1 MFDTEFLSKIIKL
14 PCDRL
19 YNTDLYDLSRLSD
32 DDWRT
37 IDLWT
42 TILGSKGAR
51 VIMSEAIKNYD
62 YQSRITKKELDD
74 FDEYYLNYRDQD
86 VCIYFDTFSFHY
98 SKATNQASLIYK
110 DQIVRFFGLEPS
122 TFEFM
127 ASPEDYI
134 ARYHL
139 CMLDDYINKF
149 VRIIQMLPKWRAR
162 AQYPLA
168 LECFRAIAAELQK
181 EKDSLSIL
189 EDKFSINLRGKQVK
203 YSFSDYLCSSRISTL
218 KPSDCALTIR
228 SFITKIIL
236 DRKQYGDRAW
246 KVRMNLKK
254 MKSIQDL
261 IEFVV
266 DYTDKQTQ
274 AGWPRETNNLQYFRR
289 NIYNTSSDIDVFT
302 GMLKE
307 EEKFRNEV
315 WLDYDTG
322 RRDLLTINDDNSVES
337 LALHIRRL
345 AKGEIEITDN
355 PSDTGKTLLW
365 KLDNVCAT
373 YDDYSCTATV
383 CLSDRIKKVVSS
395 KLAESSIV
403 RKCSDMFMTLD
414 IEAICTIN
422 EALQTLSVF
431 KWMEDPSILL
441 ERWNS
446 WWTRPEEVL
455 NLPISLWLSKIRYML
470 ETSTPLLSALRNID
484 NSRNLRINDDLAI
497 DINFWAYID
506 GNTAI
511 DVYLGAVDMLDDCFG
526 CGTVHGYFVV
536 DDNAFEQRFRA
547 WWYMAILQIQKI
559 LKKNYLQIKE
569 EFDSD
574 YYYPSSEDSSEDFT
588 DNIN

>member
-1 MFDTEFLSKIIKL
+1 MFDTEFLSKIIQL
-14 PCDRL
+14 PCDRF
-19 YNTDLYDLSRLSD
+19 YNTDLYYLSGLSD

-37 IDLWT
+37 IDLWS

-51 VIMSEAIKNYD
+51 VMMSEAMKDYD
-62 YQSRITKKELDD
+62 YQSHITKKELNE
-74 FDEYYLNYRDQD
+74 FDEYYPRVCYRDKD
-86 VCIYFDTFSFHY
+86 GRIHFDTFSFHY

-110 DQIVRFFGLEPS
+110 DPIARFFGLETS

-127 ASPEDYI
+127 VSPEDYI
-134 ARYHL
+134 SRFRL
-139 CMLDDYINKF
+139 SFLDDYINKF
-149 VRIIQMLPKWRAR
+149 VRIIHMLHKWRAR

-203 YSFSDYLCSSRISTL
+203 YSFGYHIYSSRISTL

-228 SFITKIIL
+228 SFLTKIIL
-236 DRKQYGDRAW
+236 DRKQYGSRVSDARI
-246 KVRMNLKK
+246 NLKR
-254 MKSIQDL
+254 MKTIQDL
-261 IEFVV
+261 IELVA

-274 AGWPRETNNLQYFRR
+274 AGWPRETNNLQGFWFFRYNLYF
-289 NIYNTSSDIDVFT
+289 DIDVFND
-302 GMLKE
+302 MLKE

-322 RRDLLTINDDNSVES
+322 RRDLLTINDDNSVET

-395 KLAESSIV
+395 KLGESSIV

-422 EALQTLSVF
+422 EALQSLSVF

-446 WWTRPEEVL
+446 WTRPEEVL
-455 NLPISLWLSKIRYML
+455 NLPIPLWLSKIRYML
-470 ETSTPLLSALRNID
+470 ETATPLLSALRNRA
-484 NSRNLRINDDLAI
+484 NSKNLERNNDLTF
-497 DINFWAYID
+497 DINFWASID

-511 DVYLGAVDMLDDCFG
+511 NVYLGVVDMWSDCFG

-536 DDNAFEQRFRA
+536 DDNTFEQRFRA
-547 WWYMAILQIQKI
+547 WWFMAILQIQKI

-569 EFDSD
+569 DFDSD
-574 YYYPSSEDSSEDFT
+574 YYIFLEDFT
-588 DNIN
+588 YNIN